1 MLDQLNYRRVPR
13 ESENLVPVGNREIP
27 RKATRSMASL
37 LFCRR
42 WSKGGKERR
51 CYTTRLVTA
60 LSLLQPTF
68 LSQRFGNNNIKNS
81 TKSGTLKNIKD
92 AKSK

>member
-42 WSKGGKERR
+42 WSNLVFHRLPDVWGCTKGLLNTAYSRAVDSI
-51 CYTTRLVTA
+51 TRNRQQPHQHR
-60 LSLLQPTF
+60 LLQTTY
-68 LSQRFGNNNIKNS
+68 S
-81 TKSGTLKNIKD
+81 D
-92 AKSK
+92 